1 LENLKMKVAIKDTS
15 GTDQGELKASFTPV
29 DDGKGQQAVHEAVVA
44 YNAAQRAGNA
54 STKTVAQVSG
64 SGTKPWRQK
73 GTGRARVGYKRNP
86 IWRGGGVAHGPKP
99 RVYIKKLNKKVR
111 ELALRKAIT
120 ERVKDGQVIILDGLN
135 LEKPATAQLA
145 STLSALGIN
154 GKKPTKALYKS
165 AILITAESDSNIA
178 LSARNISRVRST
190 TSDTLTT
197 YDILWPDVLVFTRDA
212 FQKFEQRLNQ

>member
-1 LENLKMKVAIKDTS
+1 MKVAIKDTS
-15 GTDQGELKASFTPV
+15 GVHQGELKASFTPV
-29 DDGKGQQAVHEAVVA
+29 DDDKGQQAVHEAVVA

-54 STKTVAQVSG
+54 SAKTVAEVA
-64 SGTKPWRQK
+64 GTGAKPWRQK

-111 ELALRKAIT
+111 DLALRKAFT
-120 ERVKDGQVIILDGLN
+120 ERVKDGQVVILDGLN
-135 LEKPATAQLA
+135 LDKPATAQLA
-145 STLSALGIN
+145 KTLNALGIDA
-154 GKKPTKALYKS
+154 KKPAKAQYKS
-165 AILITAESDSNIA
+165 VVLVTAEADGNIA
-178 LSARNISRVRST
+178 LSARNIERVRST

-212 FQKFEQRLNQ
+212 YGKFEQRLDQ

>member
-1 LENLKMKVAIKDTS
+1 MKVAIKDTS
-15 GTDQGELKASFTPV
+15 GADQGELKASFTPV
-29 DDGKGQQAVHEAVVA
+29 DDDKGQQAVHEAVVA

-54 STKTVAQVSG
+54 STKTVAEVAG
-64 SGTKPWRQK
+64 SGAKPWRQK

-111 ELALRKAIT
+111 DLALRKAFT
-120 ERVKDGQVIILDGLN
+120 ERVKDGQVVILDGLN
-135 LEKPATAQLA
+135 LDKPATAQLA
-145 STLSALGIN
+145 KILNALGIDA
-154 GKKPTKALYKS
+154 KKPAKALYKS
-165 AILITAESDSNIA
+165 AVLVTAEADGNIA
-178 LSARNISRVRST
+178 LSARNIERVRST

-212 FQKFEQRLNQ
+212 YEKFEQRLDQ

>member
-1 LENLKMKVAIKDTS
+1 MKVAIKDTS
-15 GTDQGELKASFTPV
+15 GADQGELKASFTPV
-29 DDGKGQQAVHEAVVA
+29 DDEKGQQAVHEAVVA

-54 STKTVAQVSG
+54 STKTVAEVA
-64 SGTKPWRQK
+64 GTGAKPWRQK

-111 ELALRKAIT
+111 DLALRKAFT
-120 ERVKDGQVIILDGLN
+120 ERVKDGQVVILDGLN
-135 LEKPATAQLA
+135 LDKPATAQLA
-145 STLSALGIN
+145 KTLNALGID
-154 GKKPTKALYKS
+154 GKKPAKAQYKS
-165 AILITAESDSNIA
+165 AVLVTAEADGNIA
-178 LSARNISRVRST
+178 LSARNIERVRST

-212 FQKFEQRLNQ
+212 YEKFEQRLDQ

>member
-1 LENLKMKVAIKDTS
+1 MKVAIKDTS
-15 GTDQGELKASFTPV
+15 GADQGELTASFTPV
-29 DDGKGQQAVHEAVVA
+29 DDDKGQQAVHEAVVA

-54 STKTVAQVSG
+54 STKTVAEVA
-64 SGTKPWRQK
+64 GTGAKPWRQK

-111 ELALRKAIT
+111 DLALRKAFT
-120 ERVKDGQVIILDGLN
+120 ERVKDGQVVILDGLN
-135 LEKPATAQLA
+135 LDKPATAQLA
-145 STLSALGIN
+145 KVLNALGIDA
-154 GKKPTKALYKS
+154 KKPAKVQYKS
-165 AILITAESDSNIA
+165 AVLVTAEADGNIA
-178 LSARNISRVRST
+178 LSARNIERVRST

-212 FQKFEQRLNQ
+212 YGKFEQRLDQ

>member
-1 LENLKMKVAIKDTS
+1 MKVAIKDTS
-15 GTDQGELKASFTPV
+15 GKDQGELKASFTPV

-44 YNAAQRAGNA
+44 YNAAQRSGNA

-145 STLSALGIN
+145 SALSALGIN

-178 LSARNISRVRST
+178 LSARNISRIRST

-197 YDILWPDVLVFTRDA
+197 YDILWPDVLVFTRVS

>member
-1 LENLKMKVAIKDTS
+1 MKVAIKDTS
-15 GTDQGELKASFTPV
+15 GADQGELKASFTPV
-29 DDGKGQQAVHEAVVA
+29 DDDKGQQAVHEAVVA

-54 STKTVAQVSG
+54 STKTVAEVA
-64 SGTKPWRQK
+64 GTGAKPWRQK

-111 ELALRKAIT
+111 DLALRKAFT
-120 ERVKDGQVIILDGLN
+120 ERVKDGQVVILDGLN
-135 LEKPATAQLA
+135 LDKPATAQLA
-145 STLSALGIN
+145 KTLNALGIDA
-154 GKKPTKALYKS
+154 KKPAKAQYKS
-165 AILITAESDSNIA
+165 AVLVTAEADGNIA
-178 LSARNISRVRST
+178 LSARNIERVRST

-212 FQKFEQRLNQ
+212 YEKFEQRLDQ

>member
-1 LENLKMKVAIKDTS
+1 MKVAIKDTN
-15 GTDQGELKASFTPV
+15 GADQGELTASFTPV
-29 DDGKGQQAVHEAVVA
+29 DDDKGQQAVHEAVVA

-54 STKTVAQVSG
+54 STKTVAEVA
-64 SGTKPWRQK
+64 GTGAKPWRQK

-111 ELALRKAIT
+111 DLALRKAFT
-120 ERVKDGQVIILDGLN
+120 ERVKDGQVVILDGLN
-135 LEKPATAQLA
+135 LDKPATAQLA
-145 STLSALGIN
+145 KALNALGIDA
-154 GKKPTKALYKS
+154 KKPAKVQYKS
-165 AILITAESDSNIA
+165 AVLVTAEPDGNIA
-178 LSARNISRVRST
+178 LSARNIERVRST

-212 FQKFEQRLNQ
+212 YGKFEQRLDQ

>member
-1 LENLKMKVAIKDTS
+1 MKVAIKDTS
-15 GTDQGELKASFTPV
+15 GADQGELKASFTPV
-29 DDGKGQQAVHEAVVA
+29 DDEKGQQAVHEAVVA

-54 STKTVAQVSG
+54 STKTVAEVA
-64 SGTKPWRQK
+64 GTGAKPWRQK

-111 ELALRKAIT
+111 DLALRKAFT
-120 ERVKDGQVIILDGLN
+120 ERVKDGQVVILDGLN
-135 LEKPATAQLA
+135 LDKPATAQLA
-145 STLSALGIN
+145 KTLNALGIDA
-154 GKKPTKALYKS
+154 KKPAKAQYKS
-165 AILITAESDSNIA
+165 AVLVTAEADGNIA
-178 LSARNISRVRST
+178 LSARNIERVRST

-212 FQKFEQRLNQ
+212 YGKFEQRLDQ

>member
-1 LENLKMKVAIKDTS
+1 MKVAIKDTS

>member
-1 LENLKMKVAIKDTS
+1 MKVEIKDTS
-15 GTDQGELKASFTPV
+15 GADQGELKASFTPV
-29 DDGKGQQAVHEAVVA
+29 DDDKGQQAVHEAVVA

-54 STKTVAQVSG
+54 STKTVAEVAG
-64 SGTKPWRQK
+64 SGAKPWRQK

-111 ELALRKAIT
+111 DLALRKAFT
-120 ERVKDGQVIILDGLN
+120 ERVKDGQVVILDGLN
-135 LEKPATAQLA
+135 LDKPATAQLA
-145 STLSALGIN
+145 KTLNALGIDA
-154 GKKPTKALYKS
+154 KKPAKAQYKS
-165 AILITAESDSNIA
+165 AVLVTAEADGNIA
-178 LSARNISRVRST
+178 LSARNIERVRST

-212 FQKFEQRLNQ
+212 YGKFEQRLDQ